1 MHAEPGLG
9 EEVAA
14 RMEPP
19 GSFTFNVE
27 RLHRGAYRLTASQL
41 LPLPREKAFTYFEN
55 PANLFAI
62 TPDWLDFRMTDPRQ
76 AERGIF
82 EGAEFDYTIRWAGL
96 RLAWRSRIVDYHPPE
111 RFRDIQVKGPYA
123 YWGHLH
129 VLEGVQTPSHGLPTE
144 GLRKAGRTAGGPRQT
159 LMRDEV
165 LYGLPMG
172 LLGRLLHIWKTEE
185 QLRDIW
191 RHRAARIDAWAREAS
206 GGGA

>member
-1 MHAEPGLG
+1 MK
-9 EEVAA
+9 
-14 RMEPP
+14 PP
-19 GSFTFNVE
+19 GSFTFGIE

-41 LPLPREKAFTYFEN
+41 LPLPREKAFTFFED

-62 TPDWLDFRMTDPRQ
+62 TPGWLDFRMTDPRQ
-76 AERGIF
+76 AERGVF

-96 RLAWRSRIVDYHPPE
+96 RIPWRSRIVDYHPPE
-111 RFRDIQVKGPYA
+111 RFRDIQVRGPYA

-129 VLEGVQTPSHGLPTE
+129 VLEESRTPSHKPGGGVQKT
-144 GLRKAGRTAGGPRQT
+144 KRTGEVSDRAAARQT

-165 LYGLPMG
+165 LYALPLG
-172 LLGRLLHIWKTEE
+172 PLGRLLHIWKIEE

-206 GGGA
+206 GGDP